1 MAFSIKKQI
10 DNITWNGRRK
20 SHMMQVGG
28 VTRTDNMP
36 PGYISGNIKMDS
48 ASRSIKKQI
57 ENAQKQLQE
66 LSANEDMPLEEKMKK
81 RQEIQQEITSL
92 NQQIIQHQIE
102 QRKQQQEKGFSVD
115 NMDSGRKKAVKTR
128 TGGKGNVLSQA
139 GMQSIISADSSIK
152 QSKVQG
158 SVATKMK
165 GMANVLE
172 SEIKQDAAMG
182 GNTEAKQA
190 ALAEIEKK
198 AMEATSSQTSTL
210 AKANQELKEA
220 AGTEQDNSTDK
231 VHKNEEETGKI
242 QKNNK
247 NNEEEKG
254 NTENE
259 NGIET
264 QAADTSSPARITPPP
279 VSYKTVDISI

>member
-1 MAFSIKKQI
+1 M
-10 DNITWNGRRK
+10 
-20 SHMMQVGG
+20 
-28 VTRTDNMP
+28 
-36 PGYISGNIKMDS
+36 
-48 ASRSIKKQI
+48 
-57 ENAQKQLQE
+57 
-66 LSANEDMPLEEKMKK
+66 
-81 RQEIQQEITSL
+81 
-92 NQQIIQHQIE
+92 
-102 QRKQQQEKGFSVD
+102 D